1 MHTLTISKSERE
13 LVLRLIDGDEDAF
26 CKLYTAY
33 KGRLLLF
40 ALKFLKSPDYAE
52 DVLQDVF
59 TNIWMGRTM
68 INPEIPFSAY
78 LFTIVKNRVLN
89 LLRDLEKQQLLREQI
104 FLQGTAYTSDTQ
116 DEILSEDLK
125 SVIQKALQ
133 AMTPRQREIFTLSR
147 KCNLTYKEIAE
158 RLDISVHTVNEHLSS
173 SLHIIRNYLVKYSDE
188 RLELI
193 LLLFYLNN

>member
-1 MHTLTISKSERE
+1 MHTLTISKNERE

-59 TNIWMGRTM
+59 TNIWIGRTM
-68 INPEIPFSAY
+68 INPDIPFSSY

-89 LLRDLEKQQLLREQI
+89 LLRDLEKQHLLREQI
-104 FLQGTAYTSDTQ
+104 FLQATAYTSDTQ

-158 RLDISVHTVNEHLSS
+158 RLDISVHTVHEHLSS

-193 LLLFYLNN
+193 LLLFYLNV